1 MMNDCPN
8 ADVRDLLPDLAHG
21 RLGGDARTQV
31 ERHLATCANCRA
43 ELELIRAVSRSLA
56 AAPAVDVGR
65 IVAALPSSYARQVRP
80 LGVRGLGGWRRA
92 AAIVAVTAGLVA
104 TGVWSRSRGD
114 ATGSGAGPAASST
127 IAASESLAA
136 PSGPADTIGSRQDAR
151 DTQPRPEKQRTATA
165 TAEAPL
171 LAVGEL
177 GDLSVAQLNSVLA
190 SLEDID
196 GIPSAEPTAIPS
208 PTNSEGR
215 LQ

>member
-21 RLGGDARTQV
+21 RLGGDVRAQV
-31 ERHLATCANCRA
+31 EQHLTTCADCRA
-43 ELELIRAVSRSLA
+43 ELELIRSVSRSLA

-65 IVAALPSSYARQVRP
+65 IVAALPTAHADQRRP
-80 LGVRGLGGWRRA
+80 VGVRGFGGWRRA

-104 TGVWSRSRGD
+104 TGVWSRSRG
-114 ATGSGAGPAASST
+114 GSTESGPGPVTAPAIT
-127 IAASESLAA
+127 IAESPAV
-136 PSGPADTIGSRQDAR
+136 PSRPADTIGSRRDAR
-151 DTQPRPEKQRTATA
+151 DSQPRPEKRQPA